1 METAIAPPLTAKL
14 DSLSVSRVIIL
25 TECAVPSSGTALNI
39 KRGIAL
45 KFAISP
51 LFYGQST
58 RTSALDTRGRVP
70 R

>member
-25 TECAVPSSGTALNI
+25 TECAVPLGGTTLNLTRSSP
-39 KRGIAL
+39 

-51 LFYGQST
+51 VSVGQST
-58 RTSALDTRGRVP
+58 RSSALDTRGHVVR
-70 R
+70 